1 MRTTRRVIIV
11 AAGAISLSV
20 AVAAGAAP
28 FSWADTVTPAW
39 PAAQG
44 MTTGVRLP
52 GAGDASAIG
61 VAGQAG
67 SWGRAIEVPGLGA
80 LNKGGNGDLTA
91 DITEMSCASAGNCAA
106 VGYYADRHH
115 HRQGFVAVER
125 HGRWGTAIEVPGLAA
140 LNTGGTAGSSAAVS
154 SVSCASAGNCAA
166 GGYYTNRHHHT
177 QGFVAVERHGRW
189 GKAIKVPG
197 LGALNKGDAG
207 VSSVSCASAGNC
219 AAGGLY
225 ADRRGHLQMF
235 AASQRHGR
243 WGKAIE
249 VPGLGALNTGDASWD
264 ASVTEVSCASA
275 GNCAAGGFYTDQ
287 AGNTQGFVASERHGR
302 WGKVIEVPGLGA
314 LNSGGG
320 AGVFSVSCG
329 AAGSCAAVGDYI
341 DGGGSGQG
349 FVADERHGRWRKAI
363 EVPGLAALGYEN
375 ADVES
380 VSCASAGNCAAV
392 GYGDP
397 YGDGFAVSEKNGRWG
412 KAIDVAGGGRFAGLN
427 SVSCASPGNCAAGGF
442 YSNDSGDI
450 VQGLVAVERHGRWR
464 DQIDVPGLRALNRG
478 ADAAVTSVS
487 CPPAGGCAAGGYYYD
502 RHGHFQVFVV
512 SQTG

>member
-61 VAGQAG
+61 VAGQPG

-80 LNKGGNGDLTA
+80 LNKGGTA
-91 DITEMSCASAGNCAA
+91 D
-106 VGYYADRHH
+106 
-115 HRQGFVAVER
+115 
-125 HGRWGTAIEVPGLAA
+125 L
-140 LNTGGTAGSSAAVS
+140 SAAVS

-207 VSSVSCASAGNC
+207 
-219 AAGGLY
+219 
-225 ADRRGHLQMF
+225 
-235 AASQRHGR
+235 
-243 WGKAIE
+243 
-249 VPGLGALNTGDASWD
+249 WD

-287 AGNTQGFVASERHGR
+287 AGNTEGFVAS
-302 WGKVIEVPGLGA
+302 
-314 LNSGGG
+314 
-320 AGVFSVSCG
+320 
-329 AAGSCAAVGDYI
+329 
-341 DGGGSGQG
+341 
-349 FVADERHGRWRKAI
+349 ERHGRWRKAI
-363 EVPGLAALGYEN
+363 EVRGLAALGYEN

-442 YSNDSGDI
+442 YSNDSG
-450 VQGLVAVERHGRWR
+450 
-464 DQIDVPGLRALNRG
+464 
-478 ADAAVTSVS
+478 
-487 CPPAGGCAAGGYYYD
+487 
-502 RHGHFQVFVV
+502 
-512 SQTG
+512 